1 MNKTE
6 FQNNR
11 YQEDEIDLRELFE
24 TIWDKKVFI
33 VLFTMIVTIASIVYV
48 VLKNPTP
55 IYQGKI
61 YMEIGQIQNK
71 NFVPVI
77 IENVNDLVGILKI
90 ELKVDASILKGTTK
104 LLEISFDNED
114 KKLIT
119 NKLNQVKDFIIEKH
133 KNQSLFY
140 ENVIL
145 SKQIGNIIILDEPI
159 NKPKKRLFVT
169 VAFVTGLI
177 LSIFIAFLLNFF
189 REEKNKPL
197 SA

>member
-159 NKPKKRLFVT
+159 NKPKKRLIVT

-177 LSIFIAFLLNFF
+177 LSIFIVFLLDFF

-197 SA
+197 NA

>member
-119 NKLNQVKDFIIEKH
+119 NKLNQAKDFIIEKH

-159 NKPKKRLFVT
+159 NKPKKRLIVT

-177 LSIFIAFLLNFF
+177 LSIFIVFLLNFF
-189 REEKNKPL
+189 REEKNKTL
-197 SA
+197 NA

>member
-11 YQEDEIDLRELFE
+11 YQEDEIDLKELFE

-119 NKLNQVKDFIIEKH
+119 NKLNQAKDFIIEKH

-159 NKPKKRLFVT
+159 NKPKKRLIVT

-177 LSIFIAFLLNFF
+177 LSIFIVFLLNFF
-189 REEKNKPL
+189 REEKNKTL
-197 SA
+197 NA